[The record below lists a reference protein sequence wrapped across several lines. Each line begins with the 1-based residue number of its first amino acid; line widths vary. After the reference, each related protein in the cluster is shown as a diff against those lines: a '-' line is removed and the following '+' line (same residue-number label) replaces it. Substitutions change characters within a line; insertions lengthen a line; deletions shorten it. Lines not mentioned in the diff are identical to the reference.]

1 MNLPANF
8 TPLRFPIPATLHLDV
23 KKIEKLAK
31 NLKHDINLLFESMS
45 SRKKNSCRCT
55 QCKEKHDQKC
65 LHF

>member
-45 SRKKNSCRCT
+45 SRKKKKKKL
-55 QCKEKHDQKC
+55 QVHAV
-65 LHF
+65 